1 MSECPATQ
9 AQHVFTPPEAP
20 PWAEDEWDVDD
31 WDQFYGD
38 AEWCCTECGISEHD
52 ARRRTV

>member
-9 AQHVFTPPEAP
+9 AQHVFAPPEAP